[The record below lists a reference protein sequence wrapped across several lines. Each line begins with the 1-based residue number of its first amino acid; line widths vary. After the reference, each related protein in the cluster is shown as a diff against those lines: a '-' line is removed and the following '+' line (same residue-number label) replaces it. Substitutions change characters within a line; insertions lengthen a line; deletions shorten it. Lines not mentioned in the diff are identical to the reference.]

1 MSLTIALAIGSSL
14 VTASGYR
21 QAARAAKMEGAL
33 TARNIETQAKIRRL
47 QAIQE
52 HNSIMENLESF
63 KDTNAAISGVLGRD
77 MGSDRSLKAIIKKA
91 DKDNI
96 QAIQRANYQ
105 SLAEVSKLAQQREM
119 TKLKASNLSKAYRLK
134 AFGSLV
140 SGGYQASKVT

>member
-1 MSLTIALAIGSSL
+1 MDPTFLLISAGIQAFGYNE
-14 VTASGYR
+14 ASK
-21 QAARAAKMEGAL
+21 AAKREGRL

-63 KDTNAAISGVLGRD
+63 KDTNASISGVLGRD

-96 QAIQRANYQ
+96 QTIERANYQ

-140 SGGYQASKVT
+140 SGGYQASQV

>member
-14 VTASGYR
+14 VQASGYR

-134 AFGSLV
+134 AFGSLI

>member
-96 QAIQRANYQ
+96 QAIPRANYQ
-105 SLAEVSKLAQQREM
+105 SLAEVSKMAQQREM

>member
-1 MSLTIALAIGSSL
+1 
-14 VTASGYR
+14 
-21 QAARAAKMEGAL
+21 
-33 TARNIETQAKIRRL
+33 
-47 QAIQE
+47 
-52 HNSIMENLESF
+52 MENLESF
-63 KDTNAAISGVLGRD
+63 KDTNASISGVLGRD

-96 QAIQRANYQ
+96 QTIERANYQ

-140 SGGYQASKVT
+140 SGGYQASQV

>member
-47 QAIQE
+47 QALQE

-140 SGGYQASKVT
+140 SGGYQASKVS

>member
-1 MSLTIALAIGSSL
+1 MDPTFLLISAGIQAFGYNE
-14 VTASGYR
+14 ASK
-21 QAARAAKMEGAL
+21 AAKREGRL

-63 KDTNAAISGVLGRD
+63 KDTNASISGVLGRD

-96 QAIQRANYQ
+96 QTIERANYQ

>member
-134 AFGSLV
+134 AFGSII
-140 SGGYQASKVT
+140 SGGYQASKV

>member
-1 MSLTIALAIGSSL
+1 LSLTIALAIGSSL

-134 AFGSLV
+134 AFGSII
-140 SGGYQASKVT
+140 SGGFQASKVT

>member
-14 VTASGYR
+14 VQASGYR

-63 KDTNAAISGVLGRD
+63 KDTNA
-77 MGSDRSLKAIIKKA
+77 
-91 DKDNI
+91 
-96 QAIQRANYQ
+96 
-105 SLAEVSKLAQQREM
+105 
-119 TKLKASNLSKAYRLK
+119 
-134 AFGSLV
+134 
-140 SGGYQASKVT
+140 

>member
-134 AFGSLV
+134 AFGSLI

>member
-1 MSLTIALAIGSSL
+1 MSLTLALAIGSSL
-14 VTASGYR
+14 VQASGYR

-134 AFGSLV
+134 AFGSLI